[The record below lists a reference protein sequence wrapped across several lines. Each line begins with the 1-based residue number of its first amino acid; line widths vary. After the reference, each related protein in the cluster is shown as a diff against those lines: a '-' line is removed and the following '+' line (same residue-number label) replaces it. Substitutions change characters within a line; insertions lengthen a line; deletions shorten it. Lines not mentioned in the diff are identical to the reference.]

1 MPFLGS
7 NLKQDEFL
15 LWERP
20 PGRDQAYRGRE
31 AAPTEEIH
39 AVSN

>member
-1 MPFLGS
+1 MFLDYS
-7 NLKQDEFL
+7 IFSLEVAL